1 MLAIAE
7 INDAFVENF
16 YLEQYLLEGR
26 YPFNENEIVLTQDFI
41 DDNGLTFSVGDTIQ
55 LLLGTRVWDEIDTEL
70 YGLVNFLGDR
80 ESFHPDTTERTYT
93 IVGIVS
99 EMNGSK
105 IASDFNAYIGIS
117 DNGTNLSA
125 FVKCK
130 DISKS
135 IYAEAEENAKA
146 VGGLVS
152 TFHSDL
158 LIYHGV
164 TAGKG
169 AVKMIAAVAVVILL
183 LMAACSAM
191 ISNVL
196 SISLQERIKQLG
208 MLASIGA
215 TSKQKKASVTIEAFL
230 LGLIGIPLG
239 LLFGLGL
246 TVVVLAMIRISFK
259 DTFAFGMIELKT
271 HIHWLPFF
279 LGAISGIGSLFFA
292 CKTPG
297 KIASK
302 VTVIDTLKQTNIY
315 QVKQKWIT
323 RGKLMSIFFGIYGSL
338 ASKNIHRNP
347 KRFRAITL
355 SIFLAVVLGLSLY
368 SFSDFM
374 LFQTSMDMK
383 EDGSSYTDVQ
393 AAVQYKDLATAAK
406 SNF

>member
-1 MLAIAE
+1 ML
-7 INDAFVENF
+7 F
-16 YLEQYLLEGR
+16 R
-26 YPFNENEIVLTQDFI
+26 
-41 DDNGLTFSVGDTIQ
+41 S
-55 LLLGTRVWDEIDTEL
+55 
-70 YGLVNFLGDR
+70 
-80 ESFHPDTTERTYT
+80 
-93 IVGIVS
+93 
-99 EMNGSK
+99 
-105 IASDFNAYIGIS
+105 
-117 DNGTNLSA
+117 
-125 FVKCK
+125 
-130 DISKS
+130 
-135 IYAEAEENAKA
+135 
-146 VGGLVS
+146 
-152 TFHSDL
+152 
-158 LIYHGV
+158 
-164 TAGKG
+164 
-169 AVKMIAAVAVVILL
+169 
-183 LMAACSAM
+183 CSAM

-196 SISLQERIKQLG
+196 TISLQERIKQLG

-259 DTFAFGMIELKT
+259 DTFTFGMIELKT
-271 HIHWLPFF
+271 YIYWLPFL

-383 EDGSSYTDVQ
+383 EDGSSYTDEIGRASCRERVY
-393 AAVQYKDLATAAK
+393 VLV
-406 SNF
+406 

>member
-1 MLAIAE
+1 
-7 INDAFVENF
+7 
-16 YLEQYLLEGR
+16 
-26 YPFNENEIVLTQDFI
+26 
-41 DDNGLTFSVGDTIQ
+41 
-55 LLLGTRVWDEIDTEL
+55 
-70 YGLVNFLGDR
+70 
-80 ESFHPDTTERTYT
+80 
-93 IVGIVS
+93 
-99 EMNGSK
+99 
-105 IASDFNAYIGIS
+105 
-117 DNGTNLSA
+117 
-125 FVKCK
+125 
-130 DISKS
+130 
-135 IYAEAEENAKA
+135 
-146 VGGLVS
+146 
-152 TFHSDL
+152 
-158 LIYHGV
+158 
-164 TAGKG
+164 
-169 AVKMIAAVAVVILL
+169 MIAAVAVVILL

-230 LGLIGIPLG
+230 LGIIGIPLG

-259 DTFAFGMIELKT
+259 DTFTFGMIELKT
-271 HIHWLPFF
+271 YIYWLPFL

-323 RGKLMSIFFGIYGSL
+323 HGKLMSIFFGIYGSL

-368 SFSDFM
+368 SFSDC
-374 LFQTSMDMK
+374 
-383 EDGSSYTDVQ
+383 
-393 AAVQYKDLATAAK
+393 
-406 SNF
+406 